1 MTRQEST
8 AISLRQ
14 QIMNW
19 SAAVVL
25 VALCFI

>member
-1 MTRQEST
+1 MTSPETT

-19 SAAVVL
+19 SAAFVL
-25 VALCFI
+25 VALCFV